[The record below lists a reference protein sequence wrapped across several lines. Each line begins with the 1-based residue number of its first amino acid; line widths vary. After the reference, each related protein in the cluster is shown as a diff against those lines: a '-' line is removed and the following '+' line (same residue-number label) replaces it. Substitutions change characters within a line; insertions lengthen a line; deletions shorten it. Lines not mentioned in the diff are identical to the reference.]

1 MHANPPASR
10 GPSLPEA
17 PVYQMTS
24 SPTQPTWAIR
34 NVLQLDI
41 VSTKRLNIIL
51 YKRQRGCKEEEN
63 SLLTELED
71 KLHEIC
77 FIFHAYRIYVRQ
89 PVCVPIV
96 HLLVLEGKLLSAP
109 RTVCTSGLSQM
120 HLMHM
125 KAFKIEIE
133 WCKRRDAAKEIYK

>member
-1 MHANPPASR
+1 MHANPPASG

-17 PVYQMTS
+17 PVYQMKS

-71 KLHEIC
+71 KLRISYLCQTACLRAHCPSSGTGGEAAVCSSDSLHLRAQPDAPYAHEG
-77 FIFHAYRIYVRQ
+77 FQNRNRMMQ
-89 PVCVPIV
+89 
-96 HLLVLEGKLLSAP
+96 KK
-109 RTVCTSGLSQM
+109 RR
-120 HLMHM
+120 
-125 KAFKIEIE
+125 
-133 WCKRRDAAKEIYK
+133 CKRNI